1 MKETPK
7 LNITKSQ
14 ELFKEALGLVP
25 GGVLGARKPG
35 DFIEGEYPIFLET
48 GKGCRLTDVDG
59 NEFVDFLCGYGPIII
74 GYREEEVDDAVC
86 KQIKDK
92 GFCFTLTQSFQN
104 ALAKKLTEL
113 VPSSE
118 MSIFLKTGSDATTA
132 SIRIARAYTNKVKVM
147 RCGYHGWHDWC
158 VEMKGGIPAKFYEDV
173 FEFPYNRLDQLE
185 KLMETHG
192 DQTAAIIMTPFGHPN
207 HQEMQEPAS
216 GFLQG
221 ARDLADKYGAVLV
234 FDEIRTAFRLRM
246 GGAQELYGVT
256 PDLTVLGKAIANGY
270 PISVVTGKKDV
281 MMMAADKLFI
291 SSTFF
296 PNSEGFVAALKTIE
310 ILERMQEPDP
320 GFLQGVRD
328 IADKYGAVLVFDEIR
343 TAFRL
348 RMGGAQ
354 ELYGVT
360 PDLTVLGKAIANG
373 YPISVVTGKKEVMM
387 MAADKLF
394 ISSTFFPNSEGF
406 VAALK
411 TIEILERDKVLENIW
426 EKGDRFM
433 EKIRVLLD
441 KYPVGARLTG
451 VAPMFYIT
459 FDKDETGEYKNKRTD
474 FYTQL
479 IRKGFFFSP
488 FHHAYISFR
497 HTEEDLNLTL
507 TAIEESLAY
516 VKEKY

>member
-1 MKETPK
+1 MKETQK
-7 LNITKSQ
+7 QNITKSRK
-14 ELFKEALGLVP
+14 LFEEATGLVP

-59 NEFVDFLCGYGPIII
+59 NEFVDFLCGYGPIIL
-74 GYREEEVDDAVC
+74 GYREEEVDDAVF
-86 KQIKDK
+86 KQIKEK
-92 GFCFTLTQSFQN
+92 GFCFTLTQKFQN

-132 SIRIARAYTNKVKVM
+132 SIRIARAYTGKIKVM

-158 VEMKGGIPAKFYEDV
+158 VEMKGGIPSKFYEDV
-173 FEFPYNRLDQLE
+173 FEFQYNRLDQLE
-185 KLMETHG
+185 KLMARHG
-192 DQTAAIIMTPFGHPN
+192 HETAAIIMTPFGHPN
-207 HQEMQEPAS
+207 HQEMQEPNP
-216 GFLQG
+216 GFLEG

-234 FDEIRTAFRLRM
+234 YDEIRTAFRLRM

-281 MMMAADKLFI
+281 MMA
-291 SSTFF
+291 
-296 PNSEGFVAALKTIE
+296 
-310 ILERMQEPDP
+310 
-320 GFLQGVRD
+320 
-328 IADKYGAVLVFDEIR
+328 
-343 TAFRL
+343 
-348 RMGGAQ
+348 
-354 ELYGVT
+354 
-360 PDLTVLGKAIANG
+360 
-373 YPISVVTGKKEVMM
+373 
-387 MAADKLF
+387 AADKLF

-426 EKGDRFM
+426 KKGERFI
-433 EKIRVLLD
+433 EKIRSLLD
-441 KYPVGARLTG
+441 KYDVGAELTG

-459 FDKDETGEYKNKRTD
+459 FKKDETEAYKDKRTD

-488 FHHAYISFR
+488 YHHSYISFR